1 MRFGIAIPGGNGANL
16 IASEKPQTRIST
28 AGRRDPIQLSHRFL
42 RQR

>member
-16 IASEKPQTRIST
+16 IASENRRHASST